1 MHSVLRGAALLYDT
15 AKRQE
20 ALRDSVWWLLAVA
33 TTGRALGLRDSLC
46 TARLAERIGGSTALI
61 LLSYGAPRP
70 VQSRLECKG
79 LLLSPGNF
87 RPSIV
92 RRQGQY

>member
-33 TTGRALGLRDSLC
+33 TSRRALGLRDSLYA
-46 TARLAERIGGSTALI
+46 ARLAERMGGSTALI
-61 LLSYGAPRP
+61 LPLIRCTAT
-70 VQSRLECKG
+70 VQQSRLA
-79 LLLSPGNF
+79 
-87 RPSIV
+87 
-92 RRQGQY
+92 